1 MFSWRSIRSE
11 IPPTKKQVCQVK
23 GTQSAFAALKTDG
36 TIVTWGCGTTG
47 HVAEENAMSIID
59 IYLYIHTYIR
69 TIHIYSI
76 HIVVNMNMFDRQLM
90 RVRVIFSFGKLL
102 GGSF

>member
-1 MFSWRSIRSE
+1 M
-11 IPPTKKQVCQVK
+11 K

-47 HVAEENAMSIID
+47 HAAEEKAKSL
-59 IYLYIHTYIR
+59 IYIYIYIHIFVLF
-69 TIHIYSI
+69 IYTVSI
-76 HIVVNMNMFDRQLM
+76 HIIVNMNMFDRQQM